1 MILFTRT
8 LTVRGNP
15 RETGGWAGRMAKLVT
30 EKTGKETALWA
41 GLSGTRTGT
50 LIFSA
55 FYENM
60 ADFATATE
68 TLMADEQYLDGV
80 TEAHQH
86 LVGPPEDRHVEIVH
100 TAGGEYRRPGLGGV
114 VQLTTATPA
123 LGKLAAAI
131 GWGVQITELVSEIIG
146 EPVFFGHSLAGP
158 FGELAWIGA
167 SADASAWDRAQAAVT
182 NDPRYLATVDEG
194 TPNFEGGSGRV
205 ILGRRVA

>member
-8 LTVRGNP
+8 LTVLGNP
-15 RETGGWAGRMAKLVT
+15 RETGGWARGMAKLVT

-80 TEAHQH
+80 TEAHKH

-114 VQLTTATPA
+114 GTIDHRDPRPGQACSRHWLGASRSPNWCPRSSASRSSSGTRWRGRSASSPGSVPARTPA
-123 LGKLAAAI
+123 PGTA
-131 GWGVQITELVSEIIG
+131 
-146 EPVFFGHSLAGP
+146 
-158 FGELAWIGA
+158 
-167 SADASAWDRAQAAVT
+167 
-182 NDPRYLATVDEG
+182 PRL
-194 TPNFEGGSGRV
+194 R
-205 ILGRRVA
+205 